1 MIDSILLSQ
10 KIRDLF
16 IKGKWIANTNYKD
29 CLESITWR
37 KAIIKH
43 PNNSI
48 AELAQ
53 HVHYYLVGV
62 MDVLNGKPLTIKDK
76 YSFDFEEFKSKK
88 EWDNFLTLLWK
99 DVEAFALLV
108 EQMTDEKLKTTFEKD
123 EYGSTQ
129 RNIYAI
135 VEHSYY
141 HLGQIVLIKK
151 QLG

>member
-1 MIDSILLSQ
+1 MNDSIYLANKL
-10 KIRDLF
+10 RELF
-16 IKGKWIANTNYKD
+16 LMGKWIANTNYKH
-29 CLESITWR
+29 CLESITWQQ
-37 KAIIKH
+37 AIIKH

-48 AELAQ
+48 AELVQ

-62 MDVLNGKPLTIKDK
+62 MDVLQGKPLTIKDK
-76 YSFDFEEFKSKK
+76 YSFDFEEIKSKK
-88 EWDNFLTLLWK
+88 EWDNFLSLLWN
-99 DVEAFALLV
+99 DVEKFAFLV
-108 EQMTDEKLKTTFEKD
+108 EKMTDEKLKITFEKD
-123 EYGSTQ
+123 EYGSNH